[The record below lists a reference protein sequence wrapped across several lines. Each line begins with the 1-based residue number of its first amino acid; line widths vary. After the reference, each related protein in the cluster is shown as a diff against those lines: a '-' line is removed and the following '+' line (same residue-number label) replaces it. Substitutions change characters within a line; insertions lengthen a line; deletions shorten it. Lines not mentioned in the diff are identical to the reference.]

1 MSDVKEYEVTLVRTT
16 DDGVIRHKKLI
27 AAISRANAVRTMLQT
42 IDRSRDLEFLYRHF
56 QENLFNQT
64 LFNADIRDHVV
75 EMKIRQSSSIKE
87 TVVTIEADDYST
99 FPTHSEIIIR
109 LTDLGVEI

>member
-16 DDGVIRHKKLI
+16 DEEVIRHKKLI

-87 TVVTIEADDYST
+87 TVVTIEAEDYST
-99 FPTHSEIIIR
+99 FPTHSEIVIR